1 VFRRFYC
8 NSIIASRLILGA
20 QMDNILHVHNLH
32 WSAGDTPILSDIS
45 FNIPKGAFVGLIG
58 PNGAGKSSLMRCLY
72 GVNKPQSGEIF
83 LYDKNLLSM
92 PAREQAKNVAVILQ
106 EHTNHMGLNVWEVVA
121 QGLTPHKGLFEW
133 TNNRDLINIEY
144 AIQQMD
150 LYSLQNQ
157 PFEQLSGGEKQRVML
172 ARAQVQ
178 NPQLLIMDEPTNH
191 LDVHY
196 QIEVLNTVKK
206 MDISVLAS
214 IHDLNLAAAFC
225 DYLLVIDKGRIVD
238 QGLPKDVLTE
248 NMISNVFK
256 TCVSVDKHPL
266 CHSDQVR
273 ITYSYSDILHQV
285 NHRDDGNE

>member
-1 VFRRFYC
+1 
-8 NSIIASRLILGA
+8 
-20 QMDNILHVHNLH
+20 MDNILQVHNLH

-45 FNIPKGAFVGLIG
+45 FNLPKGAFVGLIG

-83 LYDKNLLSM
+83 LYNEKLLDM
-92 PAREQAKNVAVILQ
+92 PAREQAKHLGVILQ
-106 EHTNHMGLNVWEVVA
+106 EHSAHMGLNVWDVVS

-133 TNNRDLINIEY
+133 TNKQDLKNIDA
-144 AIQQMD
+144 AIKKMD
-150 LYSLQNQ
+150 LDELKHQ

-196 QIEVLNTVKK
+196 QIDVLNTVKK
-206 MDISVLAS
+206 MGISVLAS

-225 DYLLVIDKGRIVD
+225 DYLLVIDKGRIVR
-238 QGLPKDVLTE
+238 QGLPAEVLTE
-248 NMISNVFK
+248 DMISDVFK
-256 TCVSVDKHPL
+256 TCVSTDKHPL
-266 CHSDQVR
+266 SERDQVR
-273 ITYSYSDILHQV
+273 ITYSYSDVAHYELAASNKH
-285 NHRDDGNE
+285 D

>member
-1 VFRRFYC
+1 M
-8 NSIIASRLILGA
+8 N
-20 QMDNILHVHNLH
+20 NILDVHNLH
-32 WSAGDTPILSDIS
+32 WSAGDIPILSDIS

-72 GVNKPQSGEIF
+72 GVNKPQVGNVF
-83 LYDKNLLSM
+83 LHNKNLLDM
-92 PAREQAKNVAVILQ
+92 PARDQAKQVAVILQ
-106 EHTNHMGLNVWEVVA
+106 EHTTHMGLNVWDVVA

-133 TNNRDLINIEY
+133 TNKQDLKNIEL
-144 AIQQMD
+144 AIEKMD
-150 LYSLQNQ
+150 LQSLKNQ

-225 DYLLVIDKGRIVD
+225 DYLLVIDKGKIVD

-248 NMISNVFK
+248 DMISKVFK

-266 CHSDQVR
+266 SCFDQVR
-273 ITYSYSDILHQV
+273 ITYSYSDLDTLAEKTH
-285 NHRDDGNE
+285 NDYEKGDCNA

>member
-1 VFRRFYC
+1 M
-8 NSIIASRLILGA
+8 N
-20 QMDNILHVHNLH
+20 NILDVHNLH
-32 WSAGDTPILSDIS
+32 WSAGHIPILSDIS

-72 GVNKPQSGEIF
+72 GVNKPQVGEIF
-83 LYDKNLLSM
+83 LHNKNLLDM
-92 PAREQAKNVAVILQ
+92 PARDQAKQVAVILQ
-106 EHTNHMGLNVWEVVA
+106 EHTTHMGLNVWDVVA

-133 TNNRDLINIEY
+133 TNKQDLKNIEL
-144 AIQQMD
+144 AIEKMD
-150 LYSLQNQ
+150 LQSLKNQ

-225 DYLLVIDKGRIVD
+225 DYLLVIDKGKIVD

-248 NMISNVFK
+248 NMISKVFK
-256 TCVSVDKHPL
+256 TCVSIDKHPL
-266 CHSDQVR
+266 SNSNQVR
-273 ITYSYSDILHQV
+273 ITYSYSDLDALV
-285 NHRDDGNE
+285 AKNHNDNEKGDSNA